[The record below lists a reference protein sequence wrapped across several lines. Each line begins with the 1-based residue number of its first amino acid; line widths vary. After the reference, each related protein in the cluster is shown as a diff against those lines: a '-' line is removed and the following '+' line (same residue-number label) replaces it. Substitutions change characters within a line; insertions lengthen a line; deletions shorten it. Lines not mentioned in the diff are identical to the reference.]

1 MRRTGSIVVLLCG
14 LAGCDQGLRAEVAEL
29 REQVATQ
36 AAAQAALRDRLE
48 QLEVELAREAAARI
62 DGDEKRSTPPP
73 APEPE
78 LPPAVLNAA
87 CAGGTCTVTRAEV
100 DALFA
105 APDVVMRSA
114 RIVPAMEGGKT
125 LGFKLFGIRPGSP
138 FANLGLLNGD
148 RLTELGGKKLDG
160 VEALMKA
167 LPELKKQ
174 SRWVIRGDRK
184 GAPLEIT
191 IAVK

>member
-1 MRRTGSIVVLLCG
+1 MVLLCG
-14 LAGCDQGLRAEVAEL
+14 LSGCDQGVRAEVAEL
-29 REQVATQ
+29 RAEVARQ
-36 AAAQAALRDRLE
+36 AGAQAALRDRIE

-62 DGDEKRSTPPP
+62 DGDERRATP
-73 APEPE
+73 PEPE
-78 LPPAVLNAA
+78 LPEAVLNAV

-105 APDVVMRSA
+105 APDAVMRSA
-114 RIVPAMEGGKT
+114 RIIPAMEGGKT

-148 RLTELGGKKLDG
+148 QVTEIGGRTLDS
-160 VEALMKA
+160 VEAVLAA
-167 LPELKKQ
+167 LPELKKL
-174 SRWVIRGDRK
+174 SKWVIRGTRK

-191 IAVK
+191 VALK

>member
-1 MRRTGSIVVLLCG
+1 MVLLCG
-14 LAGCDQGLRAEVAEL
+14 LSGCDQGLRAEVAEL

-36 AAAQAALRDRLE
+36 AAAQAALRDRIE

-62 DGDEKRSTPPP
+62 DGDERRATP
-73 APEPE
+73 PEPE
-78 LPPAVLNAA
+78 LPEAVLNAV

-105 APDVVMRSA
+105 APDAVMRSA
-114 RIVPAMEGGKT
+114 RIVPAMENGKT

-148 RLTELGGKKLDG
+148 RLTELGGTKLDG